1 MCSDRRLPRTPS
13 QSAYWLTGDVFLLCG
28 SGIMMRF
35 EVAPL
40 WVYAILVEHGV
51 FITRIVILVAFPL
64 VPTWIADAKD
74 VKRSASTVL
83 TNEASRACAPRVIA
97 CGCTSVVASR
107 LRCVAR
113 NDVPAIISPGL
124 IA

>member
-1 MCSDRRLPRTPS
+1 MCL
-13 QSAYWLTGDVFLLCG
+13 LLCA

-74 VKRSASTVL
+74 VKRSAQCSPL
-83 TNEASRACAPRVIA
+83 KQAARARRA
-97 CGCTSVVASR
+97 
-107 LRCVAR
+107 
-113 NDVPAIISPGL
+113 
-124 IA
+124 